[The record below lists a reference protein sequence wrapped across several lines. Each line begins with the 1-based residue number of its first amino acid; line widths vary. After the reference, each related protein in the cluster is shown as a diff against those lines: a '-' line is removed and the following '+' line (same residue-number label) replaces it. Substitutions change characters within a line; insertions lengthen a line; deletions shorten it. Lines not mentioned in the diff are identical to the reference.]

1 MKKNKH
7 KLVTLA
13 ALTAMATAVIH
24 CINKFISA
32 SAQLKEMLDTS
43 GRKTYS
49 WRFGSISYTKKGQ
62 GKPLLLIHDVLPGA
76 SGHEWSNVEK
86 QLSSEYT
93 VYNVDLLGC
102 GRSEKPG
109 ITYTN
114 FLYVQM
120 ISDFIKNV
128 IGEKTD
134 VIASGFS
141 GSFVVMACHNEKEL
155 FNKIMLV
162 NPTGI
167 AKLREMP
174 GQREKLLKA
183 FLEIPVFGTLIYHMA
198 VSRESVSNLFIER
211 LYFNPFHADEDVM
224 DTYYEAAHK
233 GGYYAKSIY
242 ASMIS
247 KFMNIN
253 LVHALKSLDN
263 SVYIVEGEAEPNGPA
278 IVSEYCTTNPAIETA
293 SIPASKHIPHLE
305 NPEAFLDQI
314 GIFF

>member
-24 CINKFISA
+24 CVNKFVSA
-32 SAQLKEMLDTS
+32 SAQLKEMLDMS

-49 WRFGSISYTKKGQ
+49 WRFGNIHYTKKGQ
-62 GKPLLLIHDVLPGA
+62 GSPLLLIHDVLPGA
-76 SGHEWSNVEK
+76 SGQEWSKVEK
-86 QLSSEYT
+86 QLSTEYT
-93 VYNVDLLGC
+93 VYTVDLLGC

-155 FNKIMLV
+155 FKKIMLI
-162 NPTGI
+162 NPPCI
-167 AKLREMP
+167 SKLKEMP
-174 GQREKLLKA
+174 GQREKLLKS
-183 FLEIPVFGTLIYHMA
+183 FLEIPVFGTLVYHMA
-198 VSRESVSNLFIER
+198 VSRESVNNLFIER
-211 LYFNPFHADEDVM
+211 LYFNPFHADKDM
-224 DTYYEAAHK
+224 IDTYYEAAHK
-233 GGYYAKSIY
+233 GGFYAKSLY

-247 KFMNIN
+247 QFMNIN

-263 SVYIVEGEAEPNGPA
+263 SVYIAEGEAEPNGPA
-278 IVSEYCTTNPAIETA
+278 IIDEYCKTNPAIETV
-293 SIPASKHIPHLE
+293 SIPAARHIPHIE
-305 NPEAFLDQI
+305 NPEAFLEQV